1 VVVFGDD
8 DVGDVVADWLQAR
21 AYGEQGGQGVEA
33 LDDAEAVGGDVVAGV
48 DGESRCSSSVRR
60 SSARWPCRETNSWM
74 DRRSSTGSDIVAPRL
89 GGW

>member
-21 AYGEQGGQGVEA
+21 AFGEQGGQGVEA

-48 DGESRCSSSVRR
+48 DGEEPVQFVGPTVIGQV
-60 SSARWPCRETNSWM
+60 AVQGNQLVDGQAVV
-74 DRRSSTGSDIVAPRL
+74 DRQRHRGS
-89 GGW
+89 